1 MPGIEELMDAL
12 ESDKTLKDNLSAS
25 STPEEAVIVA
35 KNAGYTISKGEL
47 LEAYKAKM
55 ASMSEEELDNVS
67 GGKGNNNYYQ
77 SQQNDNSGQG
87 GQSQG

>member
-35 KNAGYTISKGEL
+35 KNAGYTISKAEL

-77 SQQNDNSGQG
+77 QNNNSGAGDQNQG
-87 GQSQG
+87 

>member
-12 ESDKTLKDNLSAS
+12 ESDKTLRDNLSAA
-25 STPEEAVIVA
+25 STPEEAITVA

-77 SQQNDNSGQG
+77 QNNNSGQG

>member
-25 STPEEAVIVA
+25 STPEEAIVVA
-35 KNAGYTISKGEL
+35 KNAGYTISKSEL

-67 GGKGNNNYYQ
+67 GGKGNNYYQ
-77 SQQNDNSGQG
+77 QNNNSGQG
-87 GQSQG
+87 GQNQG